1 LFATFC
7 NLLLTFHCNNE
18 GISINVKKTLLIFLI
33 LPGIFGLAA
42 CQNENALPTP
52 AATIAVSSVED
63 GDHLESVAE
72 TAVPNP
78 TTVADP
84 TGTSALP
91 TATPLPPK
99 PMTIC
104 LGGEPTS
111 LFLYGDD
118 SLAATAV
125 RHAIYENLYTSLN
138 YDYQPQGLQK
148 LPSLDEGDARIGL
161 VEVNEGDLIVNSAGN
176 VVFLVPG
183 VQFVRGDGEFVTF
196 DRSLTATG
204 AEPLLMQQMTAD
216 FTFKAM
222 TWSDGTPVT
231 AADSV
236 FSYQIASSPDLPG
249 DQSKIERTASYVAM
263 DDLTAT
269 WTGLPGFLDPAYFT
283 NVWTPL
289 PQHQLGEFSA
299 AELAAEQTTAPQ
311 SLSSGPFVVDE
322 WQPGESLI
330 LRNNPYYY
338 RADLGLPHI
347 TELTIRFDLAGET
360 AVNQIA
366 AGCDV
371 VTHDAITLSQTPD
384 VLAAAENGA
393 LLATFVSN
401 NIFEHIDFGI
411 NSWENYG
418 DGNRNGRPDWF
429 EDVRVRQA
437 ITLCTNRQKIVDEI
451 TYGQSRILH
460 AYIPDDHPLYPAEA
474 LAWDFDPI
482 AGKGLLDE
490 VGFEDTDGDGFRE
503 LVERDLSDTIVVTTT
518 MSITLSTNS
527 ESDIRLRINELV
539 ANDLAECGIQVN
551 LQDVNANDWFDDG
564 PFSPLFGRRF
574 DLATFAWRTSI
585 HPPCGLYLSS
595 NVTGPEERGFG
606 GWGNINATG
615 WIDEAYDAA
624 CNAALAALPGTPE
637 YTENHLAAAQIFTEQ
652 LPIIP
657 LFHYLKTAVTQ
668 PTVLNFQPD
677 ASQPSELWNLAEIDI
692 EAER

>member
-1 LFATFC
+1 M
-7 NLLLTFHCNNE
+7 
-18 GISINVKKTLLIFLI
+18 KKALPIFLI
-33 LPGIFGLAA
+33 LLLMFVLAA
-42 CQNENALPTP
+42 CQNEDPLPTP
-52 AATIAVSSVED
+52 VATLAVSSVDGAED
-63 GDHLESVAE
+63 VA
-72 TAVPNP
+72 TAAPEATDLP
-78 TTVADP
+78 EATA
-84 TGTSALP
+84 TSAPP
-91 TATPLPPK
+91 TPTPLPPK

-104 LGGEPTS
+104 LGAEPTS

-125 RHAIYENLYTSLN
+125 RHALYENLYTTLN
-138 YDYQPQGLQK
+138 YEYEPQGLQK
-148 LPSLDEGDARIGL
+148 LPSLSDGDARIGL
-161 VEVNEGDLIVNSAGN
+161 VAVEEGDLIVNSAGN

-196 DRSLTATG
+196 DRSLTADG

-216 FTFKAM
+216 FTFKPM
-222 TWSDGTPVT
+222 TWSDGTSVT

-236 FSYQIASSPDLPG
+236 FSYEIATSPDLPTNQ
-249 DQSKIERTASYVAM
+249 DKIERTASYEATG
-263 DDLTAT
+263 DLTVT
-269 WTGLPGFLDPAYFT
+269 WTGLPGYLDPEYFT
-283 NVWTPL
+283 NAWTPL
-289 PQHQLGEFSA
+289 PQHQLGDFSA
-299 AELAAEQTTAPQ
+299 AELLDEASSAPQ
-311 SLSSGPFVVDE
+311 PVSSGPYVVAE
-322 WQPGESLI
+322 WQRGESLL
-330 LRNNPYYY
+330 LRPNPYYY
-338 RADLGLPHI
+338 RADSELPHI
-347 TELTIRFDLAGET
+347 TELTMRFDLAGET

-366 AGCDV
+366 AGCDI
-371 VTHDAITLSQTPD
+371 VTHDAISLSQTPD
-384 VLAAAENGA
+384 VLAAAESGT

-429 EDVRVRQA
+429 EDTRVRQA
-437 ITLCTNRQKIVDEI
+437 ITLCTNRQQLADEI

-474 LAWDFDPI
+474 QAWDYDPT
-482 AGKGLLDE
+482 AGNSLLDE
-490 VGFEDTDGDGFRE
+490 VGLEDTDGDGYRE
-503 LVERDLSDTIVVTTT
+503 LVERDLSATIVATTT

-539 ANDLAECGIQVN
+539 AADLAECGIQVN
-551 LQDVNANDWFDDG
+551 LADINANDWFDDG

-606 GWGNINATG
+606 GWSNINATG
-615 WIDEAYDAA
+615 WIDEEYDAA

-637 YTENHLAAAQIFTEQ
+637 YTENHLEAAQIFTEE

-668 PTVLNFQPD
+668 PTVRNFQPD
-677 ASQPSELWNLAEIDI
+677 ASQPSELWNLAELDI
-692 EAER
+692 EE

>member
-1 LFATFC
+1 M
-7 NLLLTFHCNNE
+7 
-18 GISINVKKTLLIFLI
+18 KKTIPIFLI
-33 LPGIFGLAA
+33 LFGLWSLAA
-42 CQNENALPTP
+42 CQNEDALPT
-52 AATIAVSSVED
+52 
-63 GDHLESVAE
+63 SVATAAVVE
-72 TAVPNP
+72 AEDEAAVTATSASSEQAVPDPTNLPEP
-78 TTVADP
+78 TTTPAPP
-84 TGTSALP
+84 TP
-91 TATPLPPK
+91 TPLPPK

-104 LGGEPTS
+104 LGAEPTS

-118 SLAATAV
+118 SLAAMAV
-125 RHAIYENLYTSLN
+125 RHALYENLFTTLN

-161 VEVNEGDLIVNSAGN
+161 VEVKEGDLIVNSAGN

-183 VQFVRGDGEFVTF
+183 VQFVRGDGEFITF
-196 DRSLTATG
+196 DRSLTADD
-204 AEPLLMQQMTAD
+204 AEPLLMQQMTVD
-216 FTFKAM
+216 FTFEPM
-222 TWSDGTPVT
+222 IWSDGAPVT

-236 FSYQIASSPDLPG
+236 FSYQIAASPDAPS
-249 DQSKIERTASYVAM
+249 DQEKIERTASYEATG
-263 DDLTAT
+263 DLTVT
-269 WTGLPGFLDPAYFT
+269 WMGLPGFLDPDYFT
-283 NVWTPL
+283 NVWMPL
-289 PQHQLGEFSA
+289 PQHQLGDFTA
-299 AELAAEQTTAPQ
+299 AELLAEDSPAPQ

-322 WQPGESLI
+322 WRQGEALI
-330 LRNNPYYY
+330 LRPNPNYY
-338 RADLGLPHI
+338 RADAGLPHI
-347 TELTIRFDLAGET
+347 TELTMRFDLARET
-360 AVNQIA
+360 AVAQIT
-366 AGCDV
+366 AGCDIA
-371 VTHDAITLSQTPD
+371 THDAISLSQTPE
-384 VLAAAENGA
+384 VLAAAEAGE

-437 ITLCTNRQKIVDEI
+437 ITLCTNRQQLVDEI
-451 TYGQSRILH
+451 TFGQSRILH

-474 LAWDFDPI
+474 QSWDYDPA
-482 AGKGLLDE
+482 AGNSLLDE

-503 LVERDLSDTIVVTTT
+503 LVERDLSATIVATTT

-539 ANDLAECGIQVN
+539 ADDLAACGVQVN
-551 LQDVNANDWFDDG
+551 LADVNANDWFDDG

-574 DLATFAWRTSI
+574 DMATFAWRTSI
-585 HPPCGLYLSS
+585 RPPCGLYLSS

-606 GWGNINATG
+606 GWANINATG
-615 WIDEAYDAA
+615 WIDEEFDAA
-624 CNAALAALPGTPE
+624 CLAAQDALPGTPE

-677 ASQPSELWNLAEIDI
+677 ASQPSELWNLAELDI
-692 EAER
+692 EE

>member
-1 LFATFC
+1 M
-7 NLLLTFHCNNE
+7 E
-18 GISINVKKTLLIFLI
+18 KTTPIFLIFLFMLA
-33 LPGIFGLAA
+33 LPG
-42 CQNENALPTP
+42 CQNEDELPTP
-52 AATIAVSSVED
+52 AATIAVSSVERVED
-63 GDHLESVAE
+63 EATSVPDPTSPPEPAE
-72 TAVPNP
+72 TPAPP
-78 TTVADP
+78 TP
-84 TGTSALP
+84 
-91 TATPLPPK
+91 TPLPSK

-104 LGGEPTS
+104 LGAEPAS

-125 RHAIYENLYTSLN
+125 RHALYENLYTTLN
-138 YDYQPQGLQK
+138 YEYQPQGLQK

-161 VEVNEGDLIVNSAGN
+161 VEVSEGDLIVNSAGN

-196 DRSLTATG
+196 DRSLTLED
-204 AEPLLMQQMTAD
+204 AEPLLMQQMTVD
-216 FTFKAM
+216 FSFKPM

-236 FSYQIASSPDLPG
+236 FSYEIAASPEVEV
-249 DQSKIERTASYVAM
+249 DQSKIERTASYEATGELSV
-263 DDLTAT
+263 T
-269 WTGLPGFLDPAYFT
+269 WTGLPGFLDPEYFT

-299 AELAAEQTTAPQ
+299 AELLTEESPAPQ
-311 SLSSGPFVVDE
+311 PLSSGPFIVDE
-322 WQPGESLI
+322 WRRGEALI
-330 LRNNPYYY
+330 LRHNPNYY
-338 RADLGLPHI
+338 RADLDLPHI
-347 TELTIRFDLAGET
+347 TELTLRFDLAEET
-360 AVNQIA
+360 AVDQVA
-366 AGCDV
+366 AGCDI
-371 VTHDAITLSQTPD
+371 VTHDAIGLSQTPD
-384 VLAAAENGA
+384 ILAAADAGTLTA
-393 LLATFVSN
+393 AFVSN

-418 DGNRNGRPDWF
+418 DGSRNGRPDWF

-437 ITLCTNRQKIVDEI
+437 ITLCTNRQQLVDEI

-460 AYIPDDHPLYPAEA
+460 AYIPDDHPLYPTEA
-474 LAWDFDPI
+474 QAWDYDPA
-482 AGKGLLDE
+482 AGSGLLDE
-490 VGFEDTDGDGFRE
+490 VGLEDTDGDGFRE
-503 LVERDLSDTIVVTTT
+503 LVERDLNASIVATTT
-518 MSITLSTNS
+518 MSITLGTNS

-539 ANDLAECGIQVN
+539 AADLAECGIQVS
-551 LQDVNANDWFDDG
+551 LYEVNANDWFDDG

-585 HPPCGLYLSS
+585 RPPCGLYLSS

-606 GWGNINATG
+606 GWSNINATG
-615 WIDEAYDAA
+615 WIDEGYDAA

-637 YTENHLAAAQIFTEQ
+637 YAANHLEAAQIFTEE

-677 ASQPSELWNLAEIDI
+677 ASQPSELWNLAELDI
-692 EAER
+692 EE

>member
-1 LFATFC
+1 M
-7 NLLLTFHCNNE
+7 
-18 GISINVKKTLLIFLI
+18 KKPTPIFLIFLF
-33 LPGIFGLAA
+33 LFALAA
-42 CQNENALPTP
+42 CQNEETLPTP
-52 AATIAVSSVED
+52 VPTIVVSAVDGVNDETSLNETDTAVSTPASTPE
-63 GDHLESVAE
+63 
-72 TAVPNP
+72 
-78 TTVADP
+78 
-84 TGTSALP
+84 P
-91 TATPLPPK
+91 TATQLPTPTPPPLK
-99 PMTIC
+99 PLTVC
-104 LGGEPTS
+104 LGAEPTS

-125 RHAIYENLYTSLN
+125 RHALYENLYTTLN

-196 DRSLTATG
+196 DRTLTAEG
-204 AEPLLMQQMTAD
+204 ADPLLMQQMEAD
-216 FTFKAM
+216 FTFKPM
-222 TWSDGTPVT
+222 TWSDGTAVT

-236 FSYQIASSPDLPG
+236 FSYEIAADSDLPG
-249 DQSKIERTASYVAM
+249 EQTKIERTASYEATG
-263 DDLTAT
+263 DLTVT
-269 WTGLPGFLDPAYFT
+269 WTGLPGYLDPQYFT

-299 AELAAEQTTAPQ
+299 AELLAEDSPAPQ
-311 SLSSGPFVVDE
+311 SLSSGPFVVDT
-322 WQPGESLI
+322 WTRGEALT
-330 LRNNPYYY
+330 LRNNPNYY

-347 TELTIRFDLAGET
+347 TELTIRFDMVGET

-366 AGCDV
+366 AGCDI
-371 VTHDAITLSQTPD
+371 VTHDAISRTQTPD
-384 VLAAAENGA
+384 VLAAAEAGT

-418 DGNRNGRPDWF
+418 DGERNGRPDWF

-437 ITLCTNRQKIVDEI
+437 ITLCTNRQQLVDEI

-460 AYIPDDHPLYPAEA
+460 AYIPDDHPLYPDEA
-474 LAWDFDPI
+474 QAWSFDPG
-482 AGKGLLDE
+482 AGNSLLDE
-490 VGFEDTDGDGFRE
+490 VGLEDTDGDGFRE
-503 LVERDLSDTIVVTTT
+503 LVERDLSSTIVATTT
-518 MSITLSTNS
+518 MSITLGTNS

-539 ANDLAECGIQVN
+539 AADLAACGIQVN
-551 LQDVNANDWFDDG
+551 LYDVNANDWFDDG

-574 DLATFAWRTSI
+574 DLATFAWRTDI

-606 GWGNINATG
+606 GWSNVNATG

-624 CNAALAALPGTPE
+624 CSAALAALPGTPE
-637 YTENHLAAAQIFTEQ
+637 YATSHREAVQIFTEE

-668 PTVLNFQPD
+668 PTILNFQPD

-692 EAER
+692 VE

>member
-1 LFATFC
+1 MFA
-7 NLLLTFHCNNE
+7 
-18 GISINVKKTLLIFLI
+18 
-33 LPGIFGLAA
+33 LAA
-42 CQNENALPTP
+42 CQNQNEENLPTP
-52 AATIAVSSVED
+52 AATIAISSVD
-63 GDHLESVAE
+63 GADEGE
-72 TAVPNP
+72 TDAANP
-78 TTVADP
+78 EP
-84 TGTSALP
+84 TPEP
-91 TATPLPPK
+91 TAAASPTPAPPTPTPLPPK
-99 PMTIC
+99 PLTVC
-104 LGGEPTS
+104 LGAEPTS

-125 RHAIYENLYTSLN
+125 RHALYENLYTTLN

-183 VQFVRGDGEFVTF
+183 VQFVRGDGEFITF
-196 DRSLTATG
+196 DRSLTAED
-204 AEPLLMQQMTAD
+204 AEPLLMQQMTVD
-216 FTFKAM
+216 FTFQPM

-236 FSYQIASSPDLPG
+236 FSYEIAAATELANV
-249 DQSKIERTASYVAM
+249 QRKIERTASYEA
-263 DDLTAT
+263 DGDLTAT
-269 WTGLPGFLDPAYFT
+269 WVGLPGFLDPEYFT

-289 PQHQLGEFSA
+289 PQHQLGDFTA
-299 AELAAEQTTAPQ
+299 AELLAEDSAAPQ
-311 SLSSGPFVVDE
+311 PLSSGPFVLDE
-322 WQPGESLI
+322 WRQGEALI

-338 RADLGLPHI
+338 RADLNLPHI
-347 TELTIRFDLAGET
+347 TELTLRFDLAGET

-366 AGCDV
+366 AGCDI
-371 VTHDAITLSQTPD
+371 VTHDAINLSQTPD
-384 VLAAAENGA
+384 VLAAAEAGE

-418 DGNRNGRPDWF
+418 DGARNGRPDWF
-429 EDVRVRQA
+429 EDVRVRRA
-437 ITLCTNRQKIVDEI
+437 ITLCTNRQQLVDEI

-460 AYIPDDHPLYPAEA
+460 AYIPDDHPLYPETAQ
-474 LAWDFDPI
+474 AWDFDPA
-482 AGKGLLDE
+482 AGNILLDE
-490 VGFEDTDGDGFRE
+490 VGLEDTDGDGFRE
-503 LVERDLSDTIVVTTT
+503 LVERDLSSTIVATTT
-518 MSITLSTNS
+518 MSITLGTNS

-539 ANDLAECGIQVN
+539 AADLAECGIHVD
-551 LQDVNANDWFDDG
+551 LYDVNANDWFADG

-574 DLATFAWRTSI
+574 DLATFAWRTDI
-585 HPPCGLYLSS
+585 RPPCSLYLSS

-615 WIDEAYDAA
+615 WIDEEYDAA
-624 CNAALAALPGTPE
+624 CNAALSALPGTPE
-637 YTENHLAAAQIFTEQ
+637 YAENHLEAAQIFTEE

-657 LFHYLKTAVTQ
+657 LFHYLKTAVTR

-692 EAER
+692 EE

>member
-1 LFATFC
+1 L
-7 NLLLTFHCNNE
+7 
-18 GISINVKKTLLIFLI
+18 
-33 LPGIFGLAA
+33 
-42 CQNENALPTP
+42 
-52 AATIAVSSVED
+52 
-63 GDHLESVAE
+63 
-72 TAVPNP
+72 
-78 TTVADP
+78 
-84 TGTSALP
+84 
-91 TATPLPPK
+91 
-99 PMTIC
+99 
-104 LGGEPTS
+104 
-111 LFLYGDD
+111 
-118 SLAATAV
+118 
-125 RHAIYENLYTSLN
+125 
-138 YDYQPQGLQK
+138 
-148 LPSLDEGDARIGL
+148 
-161 VEVNEGDLIVNSAGN
+161 
-176 VVFLVPG
+176 PG

-196 DRSLTATG
+196 DRTLTADGT
-204 AEPLLMQQMTAD
+204 EPLLMQQMTVD

-236 FSYQIASSPDLPG
+236 FSYEIAASPDVPG
-249 DQSKIERTASYVAM
+249 DQSKIERTASYEATG
-263 DDLTAT
+263 DLTTT
-269 WTGLPGFLDPAYFT
+269 WTGLPGFLDPEYFT

-289 PQHQLGEFSA
+289 PQNQLGDFSA
-299 AELAAEQTTAPQ
+299 AELVAEASAAPQ
-311 SLSSGPFVVDE
+311 PLSSGPFVVTE
-322 WQPGESLI
+322 WRRGEALI
-330 LRNNPYYY
+330 LGPNPSYY
-338 RADLGLPHI
+338 RADLALPHI
-347 TELTIRFDLAGET
+347 TELTMRFDLAGET

-366 AGCDV
+366 AGCDI

-384 VLAAAENGA
+384 ILAAAETGE

-418 DGNRNGRPDWF
+418 DGARNGRPDWF

-437 ITLCTNRQKIVDEI
+437 ITLCTNRQQLVDEI
-451 TYGQSRILH
+451 TSGQSRILH

-474 LAWDFDPI
+474 QAWDYDPV
-482 AGKGLLDE
+482 AGNSLLDE

-503 LVERDLSDTIVVTTT
+503 LVERDLSATIVATTT

-539 ANDLAECGIQVN
+539 AADLAACGIQAN
-551 LQDVNANDWFDDG
+551 TLDVNANDWFDDG

-585 HPPCGLYLSS
+585 RPPCGLYLSS

-606 GWGNINATG
+606 GWSNINATG

-637 YTENHLAAAQIFTEQ
+637 YAANHLAAAQIFTEQ

-677 ASQPSELWNLAEIDI
+677 ASQPSELWNLAEFDI
-692 EAER
+692 EE